1 MLLCHG
7 CCDVCCC
14 ATGVV
19 MYVVAATGVVMY
31 VVAAGAFHAK
41 SIKNMVKFT

>member
-31 VVAAGAFHAK
+31 VVVATGVV
-41 SIKNMVKFT
+41 MYVVVPRVL